1 MSQSV
6 TFPVRRKIRLVY
18 GMLLLLIILIA
29 LGFNDQSYRWMNHY
43 LFEQT
48 KNEGERI
55 EQLNLPMEQALE
67 SDLAKE
73 LPVYKRIQR
82 GVQLLNGTTYGE
94 IPSERYQDQDEAIK
108 RDRDGVLIRVPF
120 NLPQA
125 QGYYYQFYP
134 NYVLKSQFQKEY
146 WLRYGMIGLIG
157 LGLVLLFMVYRYL
170 IVQWIQS
177 LVVRLQNTMEED
189 GDYQYQPV
197 GYPAMD
203 RLDQSIHQLV
213 HTKHEEVSELHSK
226 LNQLQLLI
234 NHLNLGVIQ
243 LDPSGKVVL
252 MNPFAARL
260 LAIDTPLLHQHY
272 QVLIKS
278 RTLVEMIQQ
287 TKQHEVTLH
296 REIELYVPT
305 FKQIDVTILPDRLKK
320 GDRPMMLVLLYD
332 ITAVRQLETVQSE
345 FVTNASHE
353 LRTPITAIKGFTET
367 LLSGALQDEAAAYQF
382 VEIIDREANR
392 LELIANDI
400 LSLAQAERG
409 EELAQETFDLAES
422 ISMIV
427 GNFQPIAEAKAI
439 QIASKVDSSITIT
452 SHRPWVEQILI
463 NLIDNAI
470 KYSEENGQVAVN
482 CRREAETVVISIKD
496 TGYGIAPEEQERIF
510 ERFYRVDK
518 ARSRHSGG
526 TGLGLSIV
534 RHMVTSLSG
543 EIWVD
548 SQLGKGSTFFVRLP
562 INDRSTHILSL
573 IHI

>member
-1 MSQSV
+1 MSQST

-18 GMLLLLIILIA
+18 GALLLLIILIA
-29 LGFNDQSYRWMNHY
+29 LGFNAQSHRWMNYY

-48 KNEGERI
+48 ENEGERI
-55 EQLNLPMEQALE
+55 EQLNFPLEQALE
-67 SDLAKE
+67 SDLSKE
-73 LPVYKRIQR
+73 LPMYKRIQR
-82 GVQLLNGTTYGE
+82 GVQLLDGTTFGE
-94 IPSERYQDQDEAIK
+94 IPSERYLDQDEAIK

-125 QGYYYQFYP
+125 EGYYYQFYP
-134 NYVLKSQFQKEY
+134 NYVLKTQFQKEY
-146 WLRYGMIGLIG
+146 CLRYGMVGLIG
-157 LGLVLLFMVYRYL
+157 LSLVLLLIVYRYL

-177 LVVRLQNTMEED
+177 LINRLQSTIEEG

-213 HTKHEEVSELHSK
+213 HTKHQEASELHSK
-226 LNQLQLLI
+226 LSQLQLLI

-243 LDPSGKVVL
+243 LDSSGKVVL
-252 MNPFAARL
+252 MNPFAVRL

-272 QVLIKS
+272 QALIKS
-278 RTLVEMIQQ
+278 RTLVEMIEQA
-287 TKQHEVTLH
+287 KQHEVTLH
-296 REIELYVPT
+296 QEIELYVPT

-332 ITAVRQLETVQSE
+332 ITAVRQLETVRSE

-367 LLSGALQDEAAAYQF
+367 LLGGALQDEAAAYQF
-382 VEIIDREANR
+382 VEIIDREAER

-409 EELAQETFDLAES
+409 EELVQETFDLAES

-427 GNFQPIAEAKAI
+427 GHFQPIAEAKAI
-439 QIASKVDSSITIT
+439 QVISKVKSPIIIT
-452 SHRPWVEQILI
+452 SHRPWVEQIMI

-470 KYSEENGQVAVN
+470 KYSEENGKVAVN
-482 CRREAETVVISIKD
+482 CQREAETIVISVQD

-534 RHMVTSLSG
+534 RHMVKNLSG

-548 SQLGKGSTFFVRLP
+548 SQLGKGSAFFVRLP
-562 INDRSTHILSL
+562 INKESTHI
-573 IHI
+573 

>member
-134 NYVLKSQFQKEY
+134 NYVLKNQFQKEY

-482 CRREAETVVISIKD
+482 CRREAEMVVISIKD

-562 INDRSTHILSL
+562 INDRSTHI
-573 IHI
+573 

>member
-73 LPVYKRIQR
+73 FPVYKRIQR

-157 LGLVLLFMVYRYL
+157 LGLVLLFIVYRYL

-213 HTKHEEVSELHSK
+213 HTKHEEISELHSK

-320 GDRPMMLVLLYD
+320 GNRPMMLVLLYD

-482 CRREAETVVISIKD
+482 CRREAEMVVISIKD

-562 INDRSTHILSL
+562 INDRSTHI
-573 IHI
+573 

>member
-82 GVQLLNGTTYGE
+82 GVQLLDGTSYGE
-94 IPSERYQDQDEAIK
+94 IPFERYQDQDEAIK

-157 LGLVLLFMVYRYL
+157 LGLVLLFIVYRYL

-177 LVVRLQNTMEED
+177 LVVRLQNMMEED

-213 HTKHEEVSELHSK
+213 HTKHEEISELHSK

-482 CRREAETVVISIKD
+482 CRREAEMVVISIKD

-548 SQLGKGSTFFVRLP
+548 SQLGKGSTFLVRLP
-562 INDRSTHILSL
+562 INDRSTHI
-573 IHI
+573 

>member
-82 GVQLLNGTTYGE
+82 GVQLLDGTTYGE

-157 LGLVLLFMVYRYL
+157 LGLVLLFIVYRYL

-482 CRREAETVVISIKD
+482 CRREAEMVVISIKD

-562 INDRSTHILSL
+562 INDKS

>member
-73 LPVYKRIQR
+73 LPMYKRIQR

-134 NYVLKSQFQKEY
+134 NYVLKNQFQKEY

-157 LGLVLLFMVYRYL
+157 LGLVLLFIVYRYL

-177 LVVRLQNTMEED
+177 LVVRLQNMMEED

-213 HTKHEEVSELHSK
+213 HTKHEEISELHSK

-482 CRREAETVVISIKD
+482 CRREAEMVVISIKD

-562 INDRSTHILSL
+562 INDRSTHI
-573 IHI
+573 

>member
-94 IPSERYQDQDEAIK
+94 IPSERYQDQDEAFK

-134 NYVLKSQFQKEY
+134 NYVLKNQFQKEY

-482 CRREAETVVISIKD
+482 CRREAEMVVISIKD

-562 INDRSTHILSL
+562 INDRSTHI
-573 IHI
+573 

>member
-94 IPSERYQDQDEAIK
+94 IPSERYQNQDEAIK

-134 NYVLKSQFQKEY
+134 NYVLKNQFQKEY

-157 LGLVLLFMVYRYL
+157 LGLVLLFIVYRYL

-177 LVVRLQNTMEED
+177 LVVRLQNMMEED

-213 HTKHEEVSELHSK
+213 HRKHEEVSELHSK

-482 CRREAETVVISIKD
+482 CRRGAETVVISIKD

-562 INDRSTHILSL
+562 INDRSTHI
-573 IHI
+573 

>member
-134 NYVLKSQFQKEY
+134 NYVLKNQFQKEY

-157 LGLVLLFMVYRYL
+157 LGLVLLFIVYRYL

-177 LVVRLQNTMEED
+177 LVVRLQNMMEED

-203 RLDQSIHQLV
+203 RLNQSIHQLV

-482 CRREAETVVISIKD
+482 CRREAEMVVISIKD

-562 INDRSTHILSL
+562 INDRSTHI
-573 IHI
+573 

>member
-157 LGLVLLFMVYRYL
+157 LGLVLLFIVYRYL

-177 LVVRLQNTMEED
+177 LVVRLQNMMEED

-213 HTKHEEVSELHSK
+213 HTKHEEISELHSK

-482 CRREAETVVISIKD
+482 CRREAEMVVISIKD

-562 INDRSTHILSL
+562 INDRSTHI
-573 IHI
+573 

>member
-134 NYVLKSQFQKEY
+134 NYVLKNQFQKEY

-320 GDRPMMLVLLYD
+320 GDRPMVLVLLYD
-332 ITAVRQLETVQSE
+332 ITAFRQLETVQSE

-562 INDRSTHILSL
+562 INDRSTHI
-573 IHI
+573 

>member
-82 GVQLLNGTTYGE
+82 GVQLLDGTSYGE
-94 IPSERYQDQDEAIK
+94 IPFERYQDQDEAIK

-157 LGLVLLFMVYRYL
+157 LGLVLLFIVYRYL

-177 LVVRLQNTMEED
+177 LVVRLQNMMEED

-213 HTKHEEVSELHSK
+213 HTKHEEISELHSK

-482 CRREAETVVISIKD
+482 CRREAEMVVISIKD

-562 INDRSTHILSL
+562 INDRSTHI
-573 IHI
+573 

>member
-157 LGLVLLFMVYRYL
+157 LGLVLLFIVYRYL

-213 HTKHEEVSELHSK
+213 HTKHEEISELHSK

-482 CRREAETVVISIKD
+482 CRREAEMVVISIKD

-562 INDRSTHILSL
+562 INDRSTHI
-573 IHI
+573 